1 MARNRVIKQPSGK
14 WLQLRSGA
22 VYHWS
27 ESLAK
32 AAGSFVV
39 SPQVAADWF
48 RSIGADNELMKEYP
62 PEKEVLAVAD
72 VDVKEDESARP
83 LMPAA
88 QRRQKRQKKAP
99 AGKLRSAAGRE
110 PTISVSDKAPTRK
123 ELQEMI
129 DGSDSR

>member
-1 MARNRVIKQPSGK
+1 MARNRVTKQPSGQ

-32 AAGSFVV
+32 AAGSFIVG
-39 SPQVAADWF
+39 PQVAADWF
-48 RSIGADNELMKEYP
+48 RSIGGDNELTKAYP

-72 VDVKEDESARP
+72 EDIEEDELASVPKARARARP
-83 LMPAA
+83 RP
-88 QRRQKRQKKAP
+88 KKAP

-110 PTISVSDKAPTRK
+110 PTISVSDKAPTKR
-123 ELQEMI
+123 EIQEMI
-129 DGSDSR
+129 DGSDSG

>member
-1 MARNRVIKQPSGK
+1 MARAKTQPSGQ

-27 ESLAK
+27 KALAK
-32 AAGSFVV
+32 ASGSFVV

-48 RSIGADNELMKEYP
+48 RSIGANNETTRAYP

-72 VDVKEDESARP
+72 EDVEEDALASVPKARARP
-83 LMPAA
+83 
-88 QRRQKRQKKAP
+88 RQQPKKAP

-110 PTISVSDKAPTRK
+110 PTISVSDKAPTKR
-123 ELQEMI
+123 ELQDMI
-129 DGSDSR
+129 DGSDSG

>member
-1 MARNRVIKQPSGK
+1 MARAKTQPRGQ

-48 RSIGADNELMKEYP
+48 RSIGADNETTKAYP

-72 VDVKEDESARP
+72 EDIGEEDPASVPKARARP
-83 LMPAA
+83 RP
-88 QRRQKRQKKAP
+88 QPKKAP

-110 PTISVSDKAPTRK
+110 PTISVSDKAPTKK
-123 ELQEMI
+123 EIQEMI
-129 DGSDSR
+129 DGSDSG

>member
-1 MARNRVIKQPSGK
+1 MARAMKQPSGQ

-32 AAGSFVV
+32 ASGAFKV

-48 RSIGADNELMKEYP
+48 RSIGAVNETTKAYP
-62 PEKEVLAVAD
+62 PEEEVLAVAD
-72 VDVKEDESARP
+72 IDVEEDGPAPAPRKTNRRP
-83 LMPAA
+83 
-88 QRRQKRQKKAP
+88 KKAP

-110 PTISVSDKAPTRK
+110 PTISVSDKAPTK
-123 ELQEMI
+123 AEIQDMI
-129 DGSDSR
+129 DGSDSG